1 MEAIPGVLVCDKSN
15 LSPVGSTV
23 NGKMNR
29 SLGRKRLFCSCVE
42 SVVTEKERFSF
53 RNGIRISYD
62 QLKYRS
68 IVRANEVAVT

>member
-1 MEAIPGVLVCDKSN
+1 MEGGTELASPVGQAGFAPGFLVCEKSN

-42 SVVTEKERFSF
+42 SVVTE
-53 RNGIRISYD
+53 G
-62 QLKYRS
+62 
-68 IVRANEVAVT
+68 AVFVSQWNQN

>member
-1 MEAIPGVLVCDKSN
+1 MEAIPGFLVCDKSN

-42 SVVTEKERFSF
+42 SVVTE
-53 RNGIRISYD
+53 G
-62 QLKYRS
+62 
-68 IVRANEVAVT
+68 AVFVSQWNQN